1 MNEWMNVN
9 FINVSM
15 FLAVDEL
22 TGDALMLEI
31 LVNSIKI
38 DTTK

>member
-1 MNEWMNVN
+1 MNVN

-15 FLAVDEL
+15 FLAVDS